1 MCGNRSP
8 IRHSFRAGA
17 EAIWYSVIIASV
29 REIFKNNN
37 TVNADVRASKNKDD
51 SFFYAFPQSFRT
63 TRDDVL
69 GVFLYNTGPRLTKA
83 S

>member
-8 IRHSFRAGA
+8 IQHSFRAGA
-17 EAIWYSVIIASV
+17 IAIWYCVIIASV

-37 TVNADVRASKNKDD
+37 TVYADVRASKNKDD

-63 TRDDVL
+63 IRDDVM
-69 GVFLYNTGPRLTKA
+69 GVFLYNAGP
-83 S
+83 